1 MTHLKETRLN
11 FLHFFRLLECGV
23 RCHLVLDG
31 AYDGSDMKRAT
42 VLSRM
47 REQASD
53 ENSNHEH
60 FFSN

>member
-1 MTHLKETRLN
+1 MLKRKTLY
-11 FLHFFRLLECGV
+11 FLYFDFRLLECGV

-53 ENSNHEH
+53 EN
-60 FFSN
+60 